1 MVLLFIQSSFF
12 PLYNPAI
19 SIYLCALVFQSLED
33 KLIIHKTVRIGGVE
47 IQNEQEMFNMHVE
60 LMEHKA
66 SRCQLN
72 L

>member
-19 SIYLCALVFQSLED
+19 SISIALVFQSLKD

>member
-12 PLYNPAI
+12 PFTIQLYL
-19 SIYLCALVFQSLED
+19 YLCALVFQSLED